1 MRISQD
7 HGPHQGQDAGRP
19 VRGRA
24 GAALTVLVA
33 LALLL
38 TGCSGGGNDSASKPA
53 KSAADADRVEPLAA
67 APAPKLPVTV
77 DSADGKKVTIDST
90 DRIVPLT
97 GSLSEIVFTLGFG
110 KQVVA
115 RDITATFEQAEKLP
129 VVTRAH
135 DVSAESVLSLKPTV
149 VLADTTTGPAEAID
163 QIRSAGIPLLVVEP
177 AKGLGDVGRRIDTV
191 AEALGVP
198 AAGTELKERTEAR
211 IAAVQK
217 TIPDHA
223 DGKKPRVAF
232 LYLRGSASVY
242 LLGGAESGASSLL
255 EAAGAVDAGKTS
267 GLKKDFTAITSEALA
282 KARARRD
289 PPDDQGV
296 RLGGR
301 DGRSG
306 EDPRH
311 RGDARRNGPPGR
323 HDRRRRAA
331 ELRPAH
337 RPGAR
342 GHRRAAVR
350 EGRQGPVTTSYE
362 ERADKARPDRGPSLS
377 KEQSAEAAPPGT
389 EPTDAG
395 AAAKAAAPGEAAEA
409 PPAPKSPRSKAF
421 VLTVGLSLALLAGC
435 LLSAAI
441 GAYSIPIGDVLGSLQ
456 HRIGLGGQPLDRVGE
471 SVLWNVRLPR
481 VVLALLV
488 GASLGCA
495 GALMQGVFGNPLAE
509 PGVIGISAGAAVGA
523 VASIALGLTFFGNW
537 TITVFAFI
545 AGLGTVL
552 LVYTLSRSG
561 GRTEV
566 VTLILTGIA
575 VNAFAGALI
584 GLFIFF
590 ADNAQITQITF
601 WQLGSLSQ
609 ATWPKVLAVLPCALA
624 GLLIAPFYARKLDLL
639 ALGERPARHL
649 GVDVERLRIT
659 LVLVVAL
666 LTAAAVAVAGIISF
680 VGLLVP
686 HLLRMANGPGHRF
699 LVPGSAL
706 GGALV
711 LVAGDLAARTV
722 AAPAELPLGVLTAL
736 FGSPFFFWLLRRTRR
751 KQGGWA

>member
-1 MRISQD
+1 M
-7 HGPHQGQDAGRP
+7 
-19 VRGRA
+19 
-24 GAALTVLVA
+24 
-33 LALLL
+33 
-38 TGCSGGGNDSASKPA
+38 
-53 KSAADADRVEPLAA
+53 
-67 APAPKLPVTV
+67 
-77 DSADGKKVTIDST
+77 
-90 DRIVPLT
+90 
-97 GSLSEIVFTLGFG
+97 
-110 KQVVA
+110 
-115 RDITATFEQAEKLP
+115 
-129 VVTRAH
+129 
-135 DVSAESVLSLKPTV
+135 
-149 VLADTTTGPAEAID
+149 TTSYD
-163 QIRSAGIPLLVVEP
+163 
-177 AKGLGDVGRRIDTV
+177 
-191 AEALGVP
+191 
-198 AAGTELKERTEAR
+198 
-211 IAAVQK
+211 
-217 TIPDHA
+217 
-223 DGKKPRVAF
+223 
-232 LYLRGSASVY
+232 
-242 LLGGAESGASSLL
+242 
-255 EAAGAVDAGKTS
+255 
-267 GLKKDFTAITSEALA
+267 
-282 KARARRD
+282 
-289 PPDDQGV
+289 
-296 RLGGR
+296 
-301 DGRSG
+301 
-306 EDPRH
+306 
-311 RGDARRNGPPGR
+311 
-323 HDRRRRAA
+323 
-331 ELRPAH
+331 
-337 RPGAR
+337 
-342 GHRRAAVR
+342 
-350 EGRQGPVTTSYE
+350 GPVTTSHE
-362 ERADKARPDRGPSLS
+362 ARA
-377 KEQSAEAAPPGT
+377 GT
-389 EPTDAG
+389 G
-395 AAAKAAAPGEAAEA
+395 
-409 PPAPKSPRSKAF
+409 PKSPGDGADGAAPRSPRSRTF
-421 VLTVGLSLALLAGC
+421 VLTAALALALLVGC

-441 GAYSIPIGDVLGSLQ
+441 GAYSIPLGDVLSSVQ
-456 HRIGLGGQPLDRVGE
+456 HRIGLGGQELDRVGE

-481 VVLALLV
+481 VALALLV

-523 VASIALGLTFFGNW
+523 VASIALGLSFFGNW
-537 TITVFAFI
+537 TITVCAFV
-545 AGLGTVL
+545 AGLVTVL

-649 GVDVERLRIT
+649 GVDVERLRIV

>member
-1 MRISQD
+1 M
-7 HGPHQGQDAGRP
+7 
-19 VRGRA
+19 
-24 GAALTVLVA
+24 
-33 LALLL
+33 
-38 TGCSGGGNDSASKPA
+38 
-53 KSAADADRVEPLAA
+53 
-67 APAPKLPVTV
+67 
-77 DSADGKKVTIDST
+77 
-90 DRIVPLT
+90 
-97 GSLSEIVFTLGFG
+97 
-110 KQVVA
+110 
-115 RDITATFEQAEKLP
+115 
-129 VVTRAH
+129 
-135 DVSAESVLSLKPTV
+135 
-149 VLADTTTGPAEAID
+149 
-163 QIRSAGIPLLVVEP
+163 
-177 AKGLGDVGRRIDTV
+177 
-191 AEALGVP
+191 
-198 AAGTELKERTEAR
+198 
-211 IAAVQK
+211 
-217 TIPDHA
+217 
-223 DGKKPRVAF
+223 
-232 LYLRGSASVY
+232 
-242 LLGGAESGASSLL
+242 
-255 EAAGAVDAGKTS
+255 
-267 GLKKDFTAITSEALA
+267 
-282 KARARRD
+282 
-289 PPDDQGV
+289 
-296 RLGGR
+296 
-301 DGRSG
+301 
-306 EDPRH
+306 
-311 RGDARRNGPPGR
+311 
-323 HDRRRRAA
+323 
-331 ELRPAH
+331 
-337 RPGAR
+337 
-342 GHRRAAVR
+342 
-350 EGRQGPVTTSYE
+350 TTSYE
-362 ERADKARPDRGPSLS
+362 ERTGEPESTGTGPGAALSKDPAAGVPLS
-377 KEQSAEAAPPGT
+377 KEAP
-389 EPTDAG
+389 DG
-395 AAAKAAAPGEAAEA
+395 AADAKA
-409 PPAPKSPRSKAF
+409 APKSPRSKAF

-441 GAYSIPIGDVLGSLQ
+441 GAYSIPLGDVLASVQ
-456 HRIGLGGQPLDRVGE
+456 HRIGIGGQPLDRVGE

-537 TITVFAFI
+537 TITVFAFV
-545 AGLGTVL
+545 AGLATVL

-624 GLLIAPFYARKLDLL
+624 GLLIAPLYARKLDLL

-649 GVDVERLRIT
+649 GVDVERLRIL

-699 LVPGSAL
+699 LIPGSAL